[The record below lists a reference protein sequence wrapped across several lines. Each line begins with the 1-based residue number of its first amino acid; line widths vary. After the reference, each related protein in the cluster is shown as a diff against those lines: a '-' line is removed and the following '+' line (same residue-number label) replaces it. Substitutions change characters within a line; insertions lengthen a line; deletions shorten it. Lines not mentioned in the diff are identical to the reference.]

1 MPTEQKVATIAEIR
15 DKFAGAGGVI
25 LVDYRGLTVK
35 EMQGMRAKLR
45 EVGAEVRVY
54 KNTLTARALIELEY
68 PSMDEML
75 EGPTA
80 FVFAGDEPVAPSKAI
95 FDYAKEHK
103 ALEVKGGLFEGHV
116 VAAADVKRL
125 ASLPSREIL
134 IAQIMGALQSPVR
147 NFMYL
152 CNAPAG
158 ALARAFRAVA
168 DQKAAA

>member
-15 DKFAGAGGVI
+15 GKFADAAGVI

-35 EMQGMRAKLR
+35 EMQGLRAKLR
-45 EVGAEVRVY
+45 EVGSAVRVY
-54 KNTLTARALIELEY
+54 KNTLTARALAELEY

-80 FVFAGDEPVAPSKAI
+80 FVFASEDPVAPSKVV
-95 FDYAKEHK
+95 FDFAKEHK

-116 VAAADVKRL
+116 VASADVKRM
-125 ASLPSREIL
+125 ASLPSREVL
-134 IAQIMGALQSPVR
+134 YAQIMGAMQAPVR
-147 NFMYL
+147 NLMYVM
-152 CNAPAG
+152 NAPAG
-158 ALARAFRAVA
+158 ALARALKAVA